1 MEYKLS
7 PPPAKWSAPVGPVRS
22 LGRQRG
28 VDIFPRTE
36 NGSPGKF
43 IPVIVILHIFAW
55 VQSNMFIVVNPCNTI
70 FAKVWT
76 HAGSTPMSLQWC
88 MCRTRVTLH
97 TGWRNSRCGNV
108 TDGLHNDDVR
118 MQKRCPTR
126 DDDNDFSSRQRLRR
140 VVVPSTADTKESPR
154 DRLVPRS

>member
-1 MEYKLS
+1 VECPSGSSSQSRPPTRSGHFSKNRKWLS
-7 PPPAKWSAPVGPVRS
+7 WKIHTSNSHSSYFCVGPIQYVHCCEP
-22 LGRQRG
+22 LQYNFCEG
-28 VDIFPRTE
+28 VDPRR
-36 NGSPGKF
+36 
-43 IPVIVILHIFAW
+43 IDAYV
-55 VQSNMFIVVNPCNTI
+55 
-70 FAKVWT
+70 
-76 HAGSTPMSLQWC
+76 TPC